1 MTIKTIKDLHRLIMG
16 SLHKK
21 YQEFKELYLQELGV
35 ELSDE
40 QAEEFAEKL
49 LKLARIIQNHKK
61 MKDSENESEGNYE

>member
-1 MTIKTIKDLHRLIMG
+1 MG

-21 YQEFKELYLQELGV
+21 YQEFKELYLQEYGV

-40 QAEEFAEKL
+40 QAEELAEKL

-61 MKDSENESEGNYE
+61 TKGNRNEREGNYE